1 MKPQINKYFFGRHR
15 NLWGVYQWTTVTE
28 NGAMGTFIKD
38 VYTYEEA
45 VKEVYH
51 LNGWGEPKNIRRTF

>member
-28 NGAMGTFIKD
+28 NGAM
-38 VYTYEEA
+38 
-45 VKEVYH
+45 
-51 LNGWGEPKNIRRTF
+51 